1 MTQVTDNWPDRLRIA
16 ADVLK
21 DVTLE
26 DLRVDQPFY
35 DELTLVLTEYRLS
48 DAAFAAAAP
57 SVPNPPDWAQL
68 SAAVHGSTPNAL
80 LLHIHGWLAQAR
92 WIDTPLVRVH
102 AQGLLEPALRRLAA
116 HICDLDITPVKDD

>member
-1 MTQVTDNWPDRLRIA
+1 MITDNWPDRLLIA

-21 DVTLE
+21 DVTPDE
-26 DLRVDQPFY
+26 LRVDQPFY

-48 DAAFAAAAP
+48 DTAFAEAAP
-57 SVPNPPDWAQL
+57 NVPNPPDWEAL

-116 HICDLDITPVKDD
+116 QVSALDLVAVKDD